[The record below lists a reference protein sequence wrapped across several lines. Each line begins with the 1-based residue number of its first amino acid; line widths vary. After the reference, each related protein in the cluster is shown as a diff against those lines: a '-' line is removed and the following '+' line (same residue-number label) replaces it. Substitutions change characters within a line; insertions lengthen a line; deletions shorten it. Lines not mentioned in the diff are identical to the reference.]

1 MYGDFDP
8 WLLRLAAK
16 DRTEGEEPLDP
27 LSEPEVQP
35 EDIRFAL
42 IAGLIAGVVILGC
55 LTVSALSG
63 P

>member
-16 DRTEGEEPLDP
+16 DRTDAEDPLDP

-42 IAGLIAGVVILGC
+42 IAGLIAGLLVLAS
-55 LTVSALSG
+55 LTVSKLAG